1 MTDEEL
7 KHFVERL
14 KRGLKEDLLSIVL
27 FGSRARNEAELRS
40 DYDIFIICNSLPDK
54 PIERQEFII
63 DKIKTKDGANIIAKT
78 KQEFESS
85 FPPLY
90 LDLALD
96 GVILFDKDN
105 YLTNKLT
112 QIKKLMEEAGLVREK
127 RPYGFNWKW
136 RKKPSPNWR
145 IDWSGVYG
153 VV

>member
-1 MTDEEL
+1 MNDEGL
-7 KHFVERL
+7 RHLVERL
-14 KRGLKEDLLSIVL
+14 KQGFKEDLLGVVL

-63 DKIKTKDGANIIAKT
+63 EKIKTKDGANIIAKT

-96 GVILFDKDN
+96 GVILFDRED
-105 YLTNKLT
+105 YLKEKLAL
-112 QIKKLMEEAGLVREK
+112 IKELIEIAGLIREK
-127 RPYGFNWKW
+127 RPYGFNWRW
-136 RKKPSPNWR
+136 RKKPLANWR